1 MSLARRAVAEGIATA
16 FLLAIVVGSGIM
28 GESLA
33 GGNTAIALL
42 ANALATGCGLAAL
55 IVTFGPLSG
64 AHMNPVV
71 SLAFAVR
78 REHSWRAIPAYLAAQ
93 FAGAIVGVWVAH
105 AMFAMPIIEYSTKVR
120 GGASQM
126 FSEGIATFGL
136 LTVILI
142 GDRHRRD
149 AVPWVVACYITAAY
163 WFTASTSFA
172 NPAVTLA
179 RSFTESF
186 AGIRQADV
194 IGFIIAQIVGAG
206 AALALDLALHRPPPS
221 RR

>member
-1 MSLARRAVAEGIATA
+1 MSVAKRAMVEGLATA

-55 IVTFGPLSG
+55 IMTFGPISG
-64 AHMNPVV
+64 AHMNPLV
-71 SLAFAVR
+71 SLAFAMR
-78 REHSWRAIPAYLAAQ
+78 GEHPWRAIPAYLIAQ
-93 FAGAIVGVWVAH
+93 CAGAILGVWSAH
-105 AMFAMPIIEYSTKVR
+105 AMFAMPIIEVSTKAR
-120 GGASQM
+120 SGTSQM
-126 FSEGIATFGL
+126 FSEGVATFGL
-136 LTVILI
+136 LAVILL

-172 NPAVTLA
+172 NPAVTIA
-179 RSFTESF
+179 RSLTNSF
-186 AGIRQADV
+186 AGIRPADV
-194 IGFIIAQIVGAG
+194 ATFIIAQMIGAG
-206 AALALDLALHRPPPS
+206 VALGLDYWLHRPPKAA
-221 RR
+221 